1 MSSLLEKFEQAQKAS
16 KEMVARNLPRMKLKR
31 NLMQMA
37 VRMAPQPV
45 KVVEAGRGSGKSTVI
60 ADEMVDMAHDM
71 PRGTAFLQG
80 CTFQQIL
87 TRTLPSTI
95 ESLRTLGY
103 HKDIHY
109 KVGQRPPKSW
119 LKNEAYEPP
128 LDYSRAI
135 TFYNGSVFLLL
146 SQDTNS
152 RGLNTVGG
160 IADEFA
166 LLDPAKF
173 QAETLATVRGQK
185 HRFENC
191 RRYRNQTYTSSIPR
205 TQVGKFMYKFE
216 EEATKNPKNVF
227 YVRASSY
234 VNKANLPEGWFD
246 DQARILTK
254 YEYDIEIKNIRP
266 KALGG
271 GFYPLFNERIH
282 TYTAFNNDYLT
293 ALLSNDGTYNMQ
305 SFVDLDCRQDDDHV
319 PSEPL
324 DIALDYGKFNCI
336 VTAQEVLNIC
346 RFISAFSVESP
357 KLTVDLVN
365 QWCDYYEFNTTK
377 EVTYWYDQTATGR
390 DGRSPKTYAEIVI
403 DTLESRGWTVY
414 AEYYGAAPMHVDK
427 HNFWNIAMRNT
438 EYSLP
443 AFYWNRDQAKYL
455 IESINNAAAKDGT
468 TGIEK
473 VKVDERNAKID
484 QRLTTH
490 FSDAGDMLAYF
501 KYAHRLASA
510 GLWLP
515 TRTI

>member
-1 MSSLLEKFEQAQKAS
+1 MSNLLEKFEKAARAS
-16 KEMVARNLPRMKLKR
+16 KEVVARNLPKIQLKR

-37 VRMAPQPV
+37 VRMATQPV
-45 KVVEAGRGSGKSTVI
+45 KVVEAGRGSGKSTVV

-95 ESLRTLGY
+95 ESLRTMGY
-103 HKDIHY
+103 YKDVHY
-109 KVGQRPPKSW
+109 KVCQRPPKAW

-185 HRFENC
+185 HRFEKC

-216 EEATKNPKNVF
+216 EEAQKNPKNVF

-234 VNKANLPEGWFD
+234 VNQANLPAGWFD

-254 YEYDIEIKNIRP
+254 YEFDIEIRNIRP

-282 TYTAFNNDYLT
+282 TYTAFNNDYL
-293 ALLSNDGTYNMQ
+293 AGLLSNDGVYNLE
-305 SFVDLDCRQDDDHV
+305 SFTNLDCRQDADHV
-319 PSEPL
+319 PTLPL
-324 DIALDYGKFNCI
+324 DISLDYGKFNCI
-336 VTAQEVLNIC
+336 VTAQECLNIC

-357 KLTVDLVN
+357 ELTVDLVN
-365 QWCDYYEFNTTK
+365 KWADYYEFNTTR

-403 DTLESRGWTVY
+403 DTLEGRGWTVY

-427 HNFWNIAMRNT
+427 HNFWNIAMRNS
-438 EYSLP
+438 ELSLP
-443 AFYWNRDQAKYL
+443 AFYWNRDQCKYL
-455 IESINNAAAKDGT
+455 IESINNAAAKDGA

-473 VKVDERNAKID
+473 VKLDERNAKLD
-484 QRLTTH
+484 QRYTTH
-490 FSDAGDMLAYF
+490 FSDACDMLAYF

-515 TRTI
+515 TRTM